1 MDNNKFYQ
9 FSVLMY
15 YTRVTHLLL
24 FVFYEIGVC
33 NILNYIIIL

>member
-15 YTRVTHLLL
+15 YTRVTHLL
-24 FVFYEIGVC
+24 FIFYEIGVC